1 MAWCCGGRMW
11 RVLRGRKVRNASYLQ
26 VRRLSYFEGMI
37 RPTNAELA
45 ILGVLW
51 QRGPSTVR
59 DVHDAL
65 RAARSGAVGYTT
77 VLKLLQIMTEKKL
90 VKRDTPART
99 HVYSAAAS
107 EATTRGHL
115 LSDLVDRAFGGSS
128 LALVLQA
135 LSSTRATPAEL
146 EQIRRILDE
155 RKGDS

>member
-1 MAWCCGGRMW
+1 
-11 RVLRGRKVRNASYLQ
+11 
-26 VRRLSYFEGMI
+26 MI

-45 ILGVLW
+45 ILAVLW

-65 RAARSGAVGYTT
+65 RTARSEAVGYTT

-90 VKRDTPART
+90 VKRDTRSRT
-99 HVYSAAAS
+99 HVYATAVS

-115 LSDLVDRAFGGSS
+115 LSDLVERAFGGSS

-135 LSSTRATPAEL
+135 LSTTRATPAEL
-146 EQIRRILDE
+146 EQIRRLLDK

>member
-1 MAWCCGGRMW
+1 
-11 RVLRGRKVRNASYLQ
+11 
-26 VRRLSYFEGMI
+26 MI

-65 RAARSGAVGYTT
+65 RAARGGVVGYTT

-90 VKRDTPART
+90 VKRDTRART

-135 LSSTRATPAEL
+135 LSSARATPAEL

>member
-1 MAWCCGGRMW
+1 
-11 RVLRGRKVRNASYLQ
+11 
-26 VRRLSYFEGMI
+26 MI

-65 RAARSGAVGYTT
+65 GAARSEAVGYTT

-90 VKRDTPART
+90 VKRNTRSRT
-99 HVYSAAAS
+99 HVYSAAVS

-135 LSSTRATPAEL
+135 LSSSRATPAEL
-146 EQIRRILDE
+146 EQIRRLLDE
-155 RKGDS
+155 RKGDSR

>member
-1 MAWCCGGRMW
+1 
-11 RVLRGRKVRNASYLQ
+11 
-26 VRRLSYFEGMI
+26 MI

-59 DVHDAL
+59 NVHNAL
-65 RAARSGAVGYTT
+65 RTARSEAVGYTT

-90 VKRDTPART
+90 VKRDTRSRT
-99 HVYSAAAS
+99 HVYATAVS

-115 LSDLVDRAFGGSS
+115 LSDLVERAFGGSS

-135 LSSTRATPAEL
+135 LSTTRATPAEL
-146 EQIRRILDE
+146 EQIRRLLDK